1 MYEAG
6 IETALQLTREIRTI
20 EERLD
25 AVRLSIGWDVAQMLQ
40 PPLTR
45 ETAEIRAALKVCC
58 DNTDTRLDNQRRERE
73 QALEQA
79 LRRSMQGAD
88 ECVSELHDAMRTMR
102 DSTLELEQATI
113 DTLHT
118 LRELATKQVRSVS
131 A

>member
-1 MYEAG
+1 MYEVG

-25 AVRLSIGWDVAQMLQ
+25 AVRLSIGWDVVQML

-45 ETAEIRAALKVCC
+45 ETAEIRAALKMCC
-58 DNTDTRLDNQRRERE
+58 DFTDTRLENQRRERE

-79 LRRSMQGAD
+79 LRRSMQGED
-88 ECVSELHDAMRTMR
+88 GCVSELHDAMRTMR

-118 LRELATKQVRSVS
+118 LRERATKQVRSVS